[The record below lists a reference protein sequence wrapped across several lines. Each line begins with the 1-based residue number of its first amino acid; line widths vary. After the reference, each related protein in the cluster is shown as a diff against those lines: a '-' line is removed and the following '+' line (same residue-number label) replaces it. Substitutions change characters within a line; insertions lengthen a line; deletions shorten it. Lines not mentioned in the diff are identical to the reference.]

1 MNLKTYILVLLGAG
15 VIYGLTCAP
24 GVLWQ
29 DSGMIQY
36 RVWHNDIEGS
46 LGLALA
52 HPLYYLMALGAKQV
66 PVGEFG
72 HRINL
77 MTALISAVAI
87 ANIFLLVSMWTR
99 QKLAGLVAALS
110 LMLSHS
116 FWRHGAICE
125 TDNLFIALLLGELIM
140 LLQYCRTEKKGYLY
154 GLGFLNGLA
163 LAQHMMALFGF
174 VCYGI
179 FLVVILVQKKI
190 RIRHMAVIGL
200 FWIVGALPYE
210 YLVVKT
216 LVQTGDWAGTIS
228 SALFGASYQQQVLNT
243 VITGRIIKENF
254 LYLALNFPTPNILL
268 AGLGIWVLLKKTPER
283 KYAVVFGALMLI
295 FLGFA
300 SRYTVVDRYSFFI
313 PFYTF
318 AAVLIGLGAG
328 VLAKSKGRLIWAV
341 LMLVCTVLP
350 IGAYA
355 VGPVW
360 AKKMDITLGTK
371 RVIPYRDDYKWFL
384 QPWRCGEKG
393 PGKFARESLEGV
405 PEGAVIYADN
415 TTVYPLLYMQEIKGI
430 GRQIKV
436 VSAIA
441 GSEGAPELN
450 EENMMRLAQEKKL
463 YVVTPQKIYCPDYL
477 LENCVFKP
485 AGKLYKVVPHQE

>member
-1 MNLKTYILVLLGAG
+1 LVLLGAG

-36 RVWHNDIEGS
+36 RVWHDDIEGS

-87 ANIFLLVSMWTR
+87 ANIFLLVSLWTG
-99 QKLAGLVAALS
+99 QKLAGVVAALS

-116 FWRHGAICE
+116 FWRHSAICE
-125 TDNLFIALLLGELIM
+125 TDNLFIALLLGELIL

-154 GLGFLNGLA
+154 GLGLLNGLA

-174 VCYGI
+174 VCYI
-179 FLVVILVQKKI
+179 VFLGVLLGQKKI
-190 RIRHMAVIGL
+190 KIRHIAIMGL

-210 YLVVKT
+210 YLVIKT
-216 LVQTGDWAGTIS
+216 LIQTGDLGGTIS
-228 SALFGASYQQQVLNT
+228 SALFGTCYQQQVLNT
-243 VITGRIIKENF
+243 VITARIIKENI

-268 AGLGIWVLLKKTPER
+268 AGIGLWVLLKKTPER
-283 KYAVVFGALMLI
+283 KFAVVFGALIVI

-318 AAVLIGLGAG
+318 VAVLIGLGAG

-341 LMLVCTVLP
+341 VMLVCSVLP

-355 VGPVW
+355 VGPGW
-360 AKKMDITLGTK
+360 AKKMNITLGTK
-371 RVIPYRDDYKWFL
+371 REIPYRDDYKWFL

-393 PGKFARESLEGV
+393 PEKFARESLEGV
-405 PEGAVIYADN
+405 PEGATIYADN
-415 TTVYPLLYMQEIKGI
+415 TTVYSLLYMQEVKGV
-430 GRQIKV
+430 GRGVKV

-441 GSEGAPELN
+441 SSEGAPELN
-450 EENMMRLAQEKKL
+450 EKNMMCLAKEKKL
-463 YVVTPQKIYCPDYL
+463 YVVTPQKKYCPAYL
-477 LENCVFKP
+477 LYSCKFEP
-485 AGKLYKVVPHQE
+485 AGTLYQVVPRQE